1 MYNYNIPINGIR
13 LNMISSVTIKPST
26 LIGKIQLQRVEEHT
40 RFAQLVLRLTLC
52 SPVLLTVPIS

>member
-1 MYNYNIPINGIR
+1 
-13 LNMISSVTIKPST
+13 MISSVTIKPST